1 MRFSFAPDDRQVD
14 EELYIGWGNEAKQQ
28 LVGDVT
34 DLTFNYFD
42 QNGDLLEA
50 APDVDQIRTVE
61 IFLTVEKR
69 PGRERRPV
77 SRTYSSRV
85 ICRNLGL

>member
-1 MRFSFAPDDRQVD
+1 MRFYYKPGERQID
-14 EELYIGWGNEAKQQ
+14 EELYTGFSNEHNYP

-42 QNGDLLEA
+42 QNGDLLDA
-50 APDVDQIRTVE
+50 APDVGDIRTVE
-61 IFLTVEKR
+61 IFVTVQQR

-77 SRTYSSRV
+77 RRTYSSRV